1 MQKQVEFQNAAGETL
16 AATLHLPEKP
26 SRHGVVIGHCFTC
39 SRHISILRLL
49 GSGLAE
55 VGFNALR
62 FDFSGNGQSQGEFA
76 GSTYTKQIGEVKT
89 AMAYLGRQGV
99 DWIGLLG
106 HSMGAVVAMLTAAA
120 APEVR
125 GVCAL
130 AGRLAGTAPAHFLT
144 SNLRAELE
152 SKGRVTFVSRGRTLE
167 LTEGFFGDAE
177 RYDLPAAVAGLQAP
191 LLVVHGDQDEIV
203 PVAEAY
209 RARELNPRGAELAVI
224 PGADHMFSQEAHR
237 QKIAELVVDW
247 FARLAGGVAA

>member
-26 SRHGVVIGHCFTC
+26 SRRGVVIGHCFTC

-55 VGFNALR
+55 AGFSALR

-76 GSTYTKQIGEVKT
+76 RSTYTKQIGEVKT

-130 AGRLAGTAPAHFLT
+130 AGRLAGMTPAHFL
-144 SNLRAELE
+144 SPNLRAELE
-152 SKGRVTFVSRGRTLE
+152 TRGRVSFVSRGRTLE
-167 LTEGFFGDAE
+167 LTDGFFGDAD
-177 RYDLPAAVAGLQAP
+177 RYDLPAAVASLQVP

-209 RARELNPRGAELAVI
+209 RARDLNPEGAQLAVI

-237 QKIAELVVDW
+237 QKIAGLVVGW
-247 FARLAGGVAA
+247 FARLAAPAAA

>member
-16 AATLHLPEKP
+16 AATLHLPENP
-26 SRHGVVIGHCFTC
+26 TRRGVVIGHCFTC
-39 SRHISILRLL
+39 SRHISILRLV
-49 GSGLAE
+49 GSRLAE
-55 VGFNALR
+55 AGFSALR

-76 GSTYTKQIGEVKT
+76 HSNYTKQIGEVKT
-89 AMAYLGRQGV
+89 AMAFLGRQGV

-130 AGRLAGTAPAHFLT
+130 AGRLAGTMPGHFLAPK
-144 SNLRAELE
+144 LRTELE
-152 SKGRVTFVSRGRTLE
+152 AKGRVTFVSRGRTLE
-167 LTEGFFGDAE
+167 LTESFFGDAQ
-177 RYDLPAAVAGLQAP
+177 RYDLPAAVAGLQVP

-209 RARELNPRGAELAVI
+209 RARDLNPDGAQLAII
-224 PGADHMFSQEAHR
+224 PAADHMFSQEAHR

-247 FARLAGGVAA
+247 FARLAGAAAA